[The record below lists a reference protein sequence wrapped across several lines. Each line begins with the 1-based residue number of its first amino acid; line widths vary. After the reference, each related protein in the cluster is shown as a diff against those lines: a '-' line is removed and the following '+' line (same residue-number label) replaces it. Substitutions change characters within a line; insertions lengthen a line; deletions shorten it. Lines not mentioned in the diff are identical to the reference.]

1 MQLSRKVIN
10 FRQYIGLW
18 DEKKAQIVYIFWIS
32 KNLEFPCYGLAG
44 VTSFSYRFWD
54 GELLEGA
61 RGAHWLLVGFPWAN
75 TMEIFDEH

>member
-1 MQLSRKVIN
+1 MGRKKSSNCLYFLDI
-10 FRQYIGLW
+10 
-18 DEKKAQIVYIFWIS
+18 

-61 RGAHWLLVGFPWAN
+61 RGAHWLLVGSPWAN
-75 TMEIFDEH
+75 NTEIFDEH